1 MDKQD
6 MRHNFRRPIP
16 LVGAIVGALAIAMA
30 APARAGMVIQLS
42 TDGVSWDSVASASS
56 GTAVSYSNSSYHGF
70 AITNLGLDSNSPGT
84 SPLTFLE
91 GSVTHIKNTTSG
103 NLTLYIRLGDIG
115 FTSPLN
121 PPPILLDSQIG
132 VTVTVPGAHNALT
145 YQSYVDP
152 ADGQNT
158 QAGFTTGPQMPSI
171 TGTPKS
177 SNDDTSK
184 LITSGLTS
192 TYSITEYF
200 KLTLDGKSQINFSSG
215 TNLSAIPEPSSLVL
229 SCVSVLGLV
238 GYSLKRRISIARR
251 RRGGRLID
259 VRK

>member
-1 MDKQD
+1 MDKQV

-16 LVGAIVGALAIAMA
+16 LVGAIFGALAIAMA

-42 TDGVSWDSVASASS
+42 TNGSSWTDVESVAS
-56 GTAVSYSNSSYHGF
+56 GTAVSYSNPSYNGF
-70 AITNLGLDSNSPGT
+70 DITNLGLDSNSPGT

-91 GSVTHIKNTTSG
+91 GSVIHIKNTTSG
-103 NLTLYIRLGDIG
+103 TRTLYIRLGDTG

-121 PPPILLDSQIG
+121 PSAILLDSQIG

-152 ADGQNT
+152 ADGQNS
-158 QAGFTTGPQMPSI
+158 QAGFTTGPQMPNI
-171 TGTPKS
+171 TGHPKS
-177 SNDDTSK
+177 SNDDTSTP
-184 LITSGLTS
+184 ITSGLTS

-200 KLTLDGKSQINFSSG
+200 KITLDGKSQINFSSG
-215 TNLSAIPEPSSLVL
+215 TDLSAVPEPSSLVL

-238 GYSLKRRISIARR
+238 GYTLQRRISIAGRR
-251 RRGGRLID
+251 RATRLTD